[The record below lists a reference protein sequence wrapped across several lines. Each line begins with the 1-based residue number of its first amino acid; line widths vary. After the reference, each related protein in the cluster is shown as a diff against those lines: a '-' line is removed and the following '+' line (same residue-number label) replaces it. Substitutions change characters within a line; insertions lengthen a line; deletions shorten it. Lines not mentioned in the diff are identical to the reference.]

1 MTQAIAAP
9 ATNAKI
15 DRYRAAEANLWG
27 HYGLAPT
34 ERTIDVTGARL
45 RVLEHGAGE
54 PVLFIGGT
62 GGTGPYWAPLVREL
76 PNVRSLMLDRPGW
89 GLSTPVDYSRQPYGP
104 FVADL
109 MRDALD
115 ALGVERAHVVG
126 ASIGDLWALRFA
138 QRHPSRTGRVVL
150 LGAGPIVEAKTLP
163 VPAFLRLLST
173 PVGAL
178 IVRLPQKADR
188 VRSILS
194 GLGHG
199 PSLDGGRIPDAFV
212 DWRVAF
218 ENETNAMRHER
229 GMVRALVKGR
239 DFRPGVRFDDTEL
252 GSITQ
257 HVLMVWGGAD
267 GSADPE
273 IFRRAISTLPGGSF
287 RLVEGA
293 GHMPWLDD
301 PSGVGAA
308 VREFLAAPD

>member
-1 MTQAIAAP
+1 MTPVVTAP
-9 ATNAKI
+9 LADSKV
-15 DRYRAAEANLWG
+15 DRYRAAEAALWA

-34 ERTIDVTGARL
+34 ERVIDVPGARL
-45 RVLEHGAGE
+45 RVVEHGAGE
-54 PVLFIGGT
+54 PVLYIGGT

-109 MRDALD
+109 MRDTLD

-126 ASIGDLWALRFA
+126 ASIGGLWALRFA
-138 QRHPSRTGRVVL
+138 QRHPSRAGHIVL
-150 LGAGPIVEAKTLP
+150 LGAGPIVEAKSLP
-163 VPAFLRLLST
+163 VPSFLRLLST

-199 PSLDGGRIPDAFV
+199 LSLDAGRIPEVFV
-212 DWRVAF
+212 DWRVSF
-218 ENETNAMRHER
+218 ENEIGAMRHER

-239 DFRPGVRFDDTEL
+239 DFRPGVRFDGAEL
-252 GSITQ
+252 RSIT
-257 HVLMVWGGAD
+257 HPVLMVWGGAD
-267 GSADPE
+267 ASADPE
-273 IFRRAISTLPGGSF
+273 IYRRAISTLPGGSF
-287 RLVEGA
+287 QLVVGA

-301 PSGVGAA
+301 PSGVGTT
-308 VREFLAAPD
+308 VREFLASPG